1 MACACKNCAS
11 AARPAREEMTL
22 ISGDADREIRAA
34 RVGHMLIIE
43 AYDSDGAGGWD
54 RDPEYGVAV
63 SEPGFE
69 ALRKLLGVEAHDLE
83 ETMVPKIDGGSPRA

>member
-1 MACACKNCAS
+1 MACACKDCVS
-11 AARPAREEMTL
+11 RARPTREAMTL

-63 SEPGFE
+63 GGEAGFE
-69 ALRKLLGVEAHDLE
+69 ALRKLLAEDHAQ
-83 ETMVPKIDGGSPRA
+83 